1 MHTLKGCS
9 FAVTDILLIVILFI
23 MVPLKSKEGGV
34 EGTPTEAEDLLIAD
48 GRLLTE
54 PLLALKETVD
64 CSDALL
70 LYEPYIDD
78 LLYSYTSAV
87 KLFKLVRVSAI
98 YIDNIQEPS
107 RHFLH

>member
-1 MHTLKGCS
+1 
-9 FAVTDILLIVILFI
+9 
-23 MVPLKSKEGGV
+23 MVPLKSNEGGV
-34 EGTPTEAEDLLIAD
+34 EGTPTEAEDLLLIAD

-64 CSDALL
+64 CSDVLL

-78 LLYSYTSAV
+78 LLYLYASAV

-98 YIDNIQEPS
+98 YIDNIQ
-107 RHFLH
+107 